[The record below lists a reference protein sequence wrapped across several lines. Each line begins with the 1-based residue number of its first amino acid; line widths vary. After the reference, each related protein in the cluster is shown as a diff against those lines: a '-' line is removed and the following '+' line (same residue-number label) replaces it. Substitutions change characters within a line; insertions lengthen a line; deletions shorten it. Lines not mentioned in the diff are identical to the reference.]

1 MAAAGRGGR
10 RDEGLDGV
18 IASLTSKLDAHEAKL
33 EANEQVVQVL
43 CAQTREQQSL
53 LETLLARQA
62 EQASELRAVAAQTAL
77 CAERLRPI
85 EPAFAEVSR
94 LMKLFQER
102 LAGTE
107 SRLAEVST
115 SAAAITAVGSTGGA
129 AAPHAKS
136 TRK

>member
-1 MAAAGRGGR
+1 MAAAGRSGR

-18 IASLTSKLDAHEAKL
+18 IASLTSKLDAHDAKL

-62 EQASELRAVAAQTAL
+62 EQASELSALSSSVAS

-107 SRLAEVST
+107 SRLAEVSASIGST
-115 SAAAITAVGSTGGA
+115 AAAGGLGGLAALST
-129 AAPHAKS
+129 KS
-136 TRK
+136 GKK